1 MPDMSSPQSAGSGD
15 RVADVFDVAHQAVCN
30 SECRDCKA
38 STAHVR
44 RLQRVAR
51 TTSVVT
57 ASTAAVPPED
67 QQHQGFLQKVQKSI
81 RDFGFGKRSF
91 VEGGVG
97 LFVFT
102 GIGMCWC

>member
-1 MPDMSSPQSAGSGD
+1 MASA
-15 RVADVFDVAHQAVCN
+15 AFTC
-30 SECRDCKA
+30 
-38 STAHVR
+38 

-51 TTSVVT
+51 NTVLVN
-57 ASTAAVPPED
+57 ASAAAVPPD
-67 QQHQGFLQKVQKSI
+67 GQQDLGFLQKVQKSI

-102 GIGMCWC
+102 GIGALCCCLAC